1 MGSIYVDN
9 LLVTVGF
16 FILLSWA
23 CYLPLRAG
31 QLYNGPVFAAALSGY
46 TAAYTTKV
54 LGWPPAA
61 GLLGGIVVAAAVAFV
76 LSFVLAPLS
85 MFQMAVITIALI
97 FIVQTTL
104 RNVDAVGGVTG
115 MSGVPGLP
123 GLVPICLVAVLLGLV
138 LLTRLARSRWG
149 RAMEAAEV
157 DREMAMAMGVD
168 VIRMSRALQTLGGAL
183 GGLAGAIYTFNLGTV
198 HPEIFG
204 FGQLLY
210 CFTIVI
216 VGGRHTPWGML
227 IFGPILWLIPEFFPG
242 AIAAFRNIAF
252 GAIVVL
258 FLLAMPK
265 GVITRRVVTIV
276 ERALGGRPAPR
287 TVPRPA
293 GPRGGDT

>member
-9 LLVTVGF
+9 LVVTVCF
-16 FILLSWA
+16 FVLLAWA

-46 TAAYTTKV
+46 TVAYLTKV
-54 LGWPPAA
+54 LGWPAPA
-61 GLLGGIVVAAAVAFV
+61 GLAGGLVVAGLAAFV

-104 RNVDAVGGVTG
+104 RNVSAVGGVTG
-115 MSGVPGLP
+115 MSGLPSLP
-123 GLVPICLVAVLLGLV
+123 GLLPVCLVAVLVSLV
-138 LLTRLARSRWG
+138 LLTRLSRSRWG

-157 DREMAMAMGVD
+157 DREMAMTMGVD
-168 VIRMSRALQTLGGAL
+168 VIRMSRALQTVSGVL

-198 HPEIFG
+198 HPDIFG

-216 VGGRHTPWGML
+216 VGGRNTPWGML
-227 IFGPILWLIPEFFPG
+227 VFGPTLWLIPEFFPK
-242 AIAAFRNIAF
+242 AIAEFRNIGF
-252 GAIVVL
+252 GVVVIV

-265 GVITRRVVTIV
+265 GVITKGVVAAV
-276 ERALGGRPAPR
+276 ERTFSNASARSR
-287 TVPRPA
+287 
-293 GPRGGDT
+293 